1 MKTSILN
8 VFVFLFFLITAQVY
22 GQIIVS
28 LPDTSITAGS
38 IVNIP
43 VKLVGANSSSNQPV
57 LGIDL
62 NVSYLPANLVYSGV
76 TNFYSEMPQSQWTIN
91 NLTGL
96 FKAIWIEPSYVTPLE
111 IPDGTVLFEIIFTYT
126 GGSSPLIFTK
136 HDFVNQYNE
145 IINSEAI
152 DGNVGSGS
160 KALNLTAFLEGLY
173 TTGGAMHEA
182 MNDMGEPQWG
192 VGIADQIT
200 VELHNEL
207 DYLTIEHTASNVDL
221 NTDGTATV
229 SIPATYSGM
238 YYVTIKHRNSI
249 EVVSATVVDF
259 SGAIIDY
266 NYSTA
271 ASQAFG
277 DNQKDFGDGVF
288 GLFVGDAN
296 QDGLIDGDDL
306 VYMDPDLTV
315 GNIGYLPS
323 DLNGDGLVDG
333 DDLVKGDLN
342 FITGIS
348 VVTP

>member
-1 MKTSILN
+1 M
-8 VFVFLFFLITAQVY
+8 
-22 GQIIVS
+22 G
-28 LPDTSITAGS
+28 
-38 IVNIP
+38 
-43 VKLVGANSSSNQPV
+43 
-57 LGIDL
+57 
-62 NVSYLPANLVYSGV
+62 
-76 TNFYSEMPQSQWTIN
+76 
-91 NLTGL
+91 
-96 FKAIWIEPSYVTPLE
+96 
-111 IPDGTVLFEIIFTYT
+111 GT
-126 GGSSPLIFTK
+126 SPLQFTK
-136 HDFVNQYNE
+136 HEFINEYNE
-145 IINSEAI
+145 VISSEAI
-152 DGNVGSGS
+152 NGAIGSGS
-160 KALNLTAFLEGLY
+160 KTLNVTVFLEALY
-173 TTGGAMHEA
+173 NGSNIMHEA
-182 MNDMGEPQWG
+182 MNDMGEPQHG
-192 VGIADQIT
+192 AGIADQIN

-249 EVVSATVVDF
+249 EAVSATVLDF